1 MLTNLNKSLTKSR
14 FNQRIKAVV
23 EGIIIMVKETYLH
36 DKHVALGAKM
46 VDFAGWHMPV
56 QYSSI
61 IEEHKTVRENVGLFD
76 VSHMGEVFVTGKD
89 ATAFLNKIVPQDIT
103 KLAYEKAVYC
113 QLPNLKGGL
122 IDDLI
127 IYKLGIESYL
137 VICNASRID
146 EDLNWIVRN
155 KRGMDV
161 KIDNQ
166 SHNYSLLAIQ
176 GPKAIDLMKKMGY
189 DIENQKSFTIK
200 PAIIEGIKLLASR
213 TGYTGED
220 GFELLV
226 ENEYSEF
233 LWDKILEKGEEFGIK
248 PIGLGARDTLRL
260 EAALHLYGNDL
271 DENTTPIEA
280 GLSWSVPKDKTVDY
294 NGKEVIMA
302 QIKDGVSKKLIGL
315 EMLDRNIAR
324 HSYEVYYNGEKTG
337 HITSGCVSPSTGKNI
352 ALAYVKNDKDICVGA
367 TIQVM
372 IREKLHDAK
381 VVKRPF
387 IEKRNRV

>member
-1 MLTNLNKSLTKSR
+1 
-14 FNQRIKAVV
+14 
-23 EGIIIMVKETYLH
+23 MVKETYLH
-36 DKHVALGAKM
+36 EKHVNLGAKM

-76 VSHMGEVFVTGKD
+76 VSHMGEVFISGKD
-89 ATAFLNKIVPQDIT
+89 ATEFLNKIVPQDIK
-103 KLAYEKAVYC
+103 KLDYEKAVYC
-113 QLPNLKGGL
+113 QLPNKNGGL

-155 KRGMDV
+155 KRGLDV

-176 GPKAIDLMKKMGY
+176 GPRAIDVMKKMGY
-189 DIENQKSFTIK
+189 NISNQKSFTIK
-200 PAIIEGIKLLASR
+200 PAIISGIKLLASR

-233 LWDKILEKGEEFGIK
+233 LWDKILEEGKEFDIK

-271 DENTTPIEA
+271 DEKTTPVEA
-280 GLSWSVPKDKTVDY
+280 GLSWSIPKDKAENY
-294 NGKEVIMA
+294 NGKEIIMN
-302 QIKDGVSKKLIGL
+302 QLTNGVAKKLVGL
-315 EMLDRNIAR
+315 EMLDKNIAR
-324 HSYEVYYNGEKTG
+324 HGYEVYYNGEKVG

-352 ALAYVKNDKDICVGA
+352 ALAYVKNIPEICIGT

-381 VVKRPF
+381 IVKRKKKK
-387 IEKRNRV
+387 KRNRVL

>member
-1 MLTNLNKSLTKSR
+1 
-14 FNQRIKAVV
+14 
-23 EGIIIMVKETYLH
+23 MVKETYLH

-76 VSHMGEVFVTGKD
+76 VSHMGEVFVSGKE
-89 ATAFLNKIVPQDIT
+89 ATAFLNKVVPQDIER
-103 KLAYEKAVYC
+103 LDYEKAVYC
-113 QLPNLKGGL
+113 QLPNKNGGL

-127 IYKLGIESYL
+127 IYKIGIENYL

-146 EDLNWIVRN
+146 EDLNWLVRN

-176 GPKAIDLMKKMGY
+176 GPRAIDLIRKMGY
-189 DIENQKSFTIK
+189 NVQNQASFTIK
-200 PAIIEGIKLLASR
+200 PAIIEGIRLLASR

-220 GFELLV
+220 GFEILV
-226 ENEYSEF
+226 ENEFSEF
-233 LWDKILEKGEEFGIK
+233 LWDKILEEGKEFNIK

-271 DENTTPIEA
+271 DESTTPIEA
-280 GLSWSVPKDKTVDY
+280 GLSWSVPKDKKADY
-294 NGKEVIMA
+294 NGKEIIMS
-302 QIKDGVSKKLIGL
+302 QIANGVSKKLVGL
-315 EMLDRNIAR
+315 VMLDRNIAR
-324 HSYEVYYNGEKTG
+324 HGYEVYFNGEKVG

-352 ALAYVKNDKDICVGA
+352 ALAYVKNNKEICTDAVV
-367 TIQVM
+367 QVM
-372 IREKLHDAK
+372 IREKLHDAQI
-381 VVKRPF
+381 VKRPF
-387 IEKRNRV
+387 VPKRNRVK

>member
-1 MLTNLNKSLTKSR
+1 MGTININ
-14 FNQRIKAVV
+14 F
-23 EGIIIMVKETYLH
+23 EGENMVKETYLH

-61 IEEHKTVRENVGLFD
+61 IEEHKTVREKVGLFD
-76 VSHMGEVFVTGKD
+76 VSHMGEVFVSGKD
-89 ATAFLNKIVPQDIT
+89 ATAFLNKIVPQNIE
-103 KLAYEKAVYC
+103 KLDYEKAVYC
-113 QLPNLKGGL
+113 QLPNKNGGL

-127 IYKLGIESYL
+127 IYKLGIEYYL

-155 KRGMDV
+155 KRGMNV

-166 SHNYSLLAIQ
+166 SHNYSLLAVQ
-176 GPKAIDLMKKMGY
+176 GPRAIDLMRKMGY
-189 DIENQKSFTIK
+189 NVENQKSFTIK
-200 PAIIEGIKLLASR
+200 PAIIEGIRLLASR

-226 ENEYSEF
+226 ENEYSEY
-233 LWDKILEKGEEFGIK
+233 LWDKILEEGQEYGIK

-271 DENTTPIEA
+271 DEMTTPIEA
-280 GLSWSVPKDKTVDY
+280 GLSWSVPKDKQADY
-294 NGKEVIMA
+294 NGKVIIMS
-302 QIKDGVSKKLIGL
+302 QIANGVSKRLVGL
-315 EMLDRNIAR
+315 VMLDRNIAR
-324 HSYEVYYNGEKTG
+324 HGYDIYFKGEKVG
-337 HITSGCVSPSTGKNI
+337 YVTSGCVSPSTGKNI
-352 ALAYVKNDKDICVGA
+352 ALGYVKNDKEICTGA
-367 TIQVM
+367 KVQVM
-372 IREKLHDAK
+372 IREKLHDAEI
-381 VVKRPF
+381 VKRPF

>member
-1 MLTNLNKSLTKSR
+1 
-14 FNQRIKAVV
+14 
-23 EGIIIMVKETYLH
+23 MVKETYLH
-36 DKHVALGAKM
+36 EKHVNLGAKM

-61 IEEHKTVRENVGLFD
+61 IEEHKTVRENVGIFD
-76 VSHMGEVFVTGKD
+76 VSHMGEVFISGKD
-89 ATAFLNKIVPQDIT
+89 ATEFLNKIVPQDIK
-103 KLAYEKAVYC
+103 KLDYEKAVYC
-113 QLPNLKGGL
+113 QLPNKNGGL

-155 KRGMDV
+155 KRGMNV

-176 GPKAIDLMKKMGY
+176 GPRAIDVMKKMGY
-189 DIENQKSFTIK
+189 NISNQKSFTIK
-200 PAIIEGIKLLASR
+200 PAIISGIKLLASR

-226 ENEYSEF
+226 ENEYSEY
-233 LWDKILEKGEEFGIK
+233 LWDKILEEGKEFGIK

-271 DENTTPIEA
+271 DEKTTPVEA
-280 GLSWSVPKDKTVDY
+280 GLSWSIPKDKAENY
-294 NGKEVIMA
+294 NGKEIIMN
-302 QIKDGVSKKLIGL
+302 QLSNGVSKKLVGL
-315 EMLDRNIAR
+315 EMLDKNIAR
-324 HSYEVYYNGEKTG
+324 HGYEVYYNGEKVG

-352 ALAYVKNDKDICVGA
+352 ALAYVKNLSEICIGT

-381 VVKRPF
+381 IVKRPF
-387 IEKRNRV
+387 IEKRNRVL

>member
-1 MLTNLNKSLTKSR
+1 
-14 FNQRIKAVV
+14 
-23 EGIIIMVKETYLH
+23 MVKETYLH

-61 IEEHKTVRENVGLFD
+61 IEEHKTVRNAVGLFD
-76 VSHMGEVFVTGKD
+76 VSHMGEVFVSGKD
-89 ATAFLNKIVPQDIT
+89 ATAFLNKIVPQDIE
-103 KLAYEKAVYC
+103 KLDYEKAVYC
-113 QLPNLKGGL
+113 QLPNKNGGL

-127 IYKLGIESYL
+127 IYKLGIEYYL

-155 KRGMDV
+155 KRGMNV

-176 GPKAIDLMKKMGY
+176 GPRAIDLVRKMGY
-189 DIENQKSFTIK
+189 NLPAQKSFTIK

-233 LWDKILEKGEEFGIK
+233 LWDKILEEGQEYGIK

-280 GLSWSVPKDKTVDY
+280 GLSWSVPKDKQADY
-294 NGKEVIMA
+294 NGKEIIMS
-302 QIKDGVSKKLIGL
+302 QIANGVSKKLVGL

-324 HSYEVYYNGEKTG
+324 HGYEIYFNGEKVG
-337 HITSGCVSPSTGKNI
+337 HVTSGCVSPSTGKNI
-352 ALAYVKNDKDICVGA
+352 ALGYVKNLKEICTDTTV
-367 TIQVM
+367 QVM

-381 VVKRPF
+381 IVKRPF
-387 IEKRNRV
+387 VQKRNKV

>member
-1 MLTNLNKSLTKSR
+1 
-14 FNQRIKAVV
+14 
-23 EGIIIMVKETYLH
+23 MVKETYLH
-36 DKHVALGAKM
+36 EKHVNLGAKM

-61 IEEHKTVRENVGLFD
+61 IEEHKTVRENVGIFD
-76 VSHMGEVFVTGKD
+76 VSHMGEVFISGKD
-89 ATAFLNKIVPQDIT
+89 ATEFLNKIVPQDIK
-103 KLAYEKAVYC
+103 KLDYEKAVYC
-113 QLPNLKGGL
+113 QLPNKNGGL

-155 KRGMDV
+155 KRGMNV

-176 GPKAIDLMKKMGY
+176 GPRAIDVMKKMGY
-189 DIENQKSFTIK
+189 NISNQKSFTIK
-200 PAIIEGIKLLASR
+200 PAIISGIKLLASR

-226 ENEYSEF
+226 ENEYSEY
-233 LWDKILEKGEEFGIK
+233 LWDKILEEGKEFGIK

-271 DENTTPIEA
+271 DEKTTPVEA
-280 GLSWSVPKDKTVDY
+280 GLSWSIPKDKIAYY
-294 NGKEVIMA
+294 NGKEIIMN
-302 QIKDGVSKKLIGL
+302 QLSNGVSKKLIGL
-315 EMLDRNIAR
+315 EMLDKNIAR
-324 HSYEVYYNGEKTG
+324 HGYEVYYNGEKVG

-352 ALAYVKNDKDICVGA
+352 ALAYVKNLSEICIGT

-381 VVKRPF
+381 IVKRPF
-387 IEKRNRV
+387 IEKRNRVL

>member
-1 MLTNLNKSLTKSR
+1 
-14 FNQRIKAVV
+14 
-23 EGIIIMVKETYLH
+23 MVKETYLH

-76 VSHMGEVFVTGKD
+76 VSHMGEVFVSGKE
-89 ATAFLNKIVPQDIT
+89 ATAFLNKVVPQDIE
-103 KLAYEKAVYC
+103 KLDYEKAVYC
-113 QLPNLKGGL
+113 QLPNKNGGL

-127 IYKLGIESYL
+127 IYKIGIENYL

-146 EDLNWIVRN
+146 EDLNWLVRN

-176 GPKAIDLMKKMGY
+176 GPRAIDLIRKMGY
-189 DIENQKSFTIK
+189 NVQNQASFTIK
-200 PAIIEGIKLLASR
+200 PAIIEGIRLLASR

-226 ENEYSEF
+226 ENEFSEF
-233 LWDKILEKGEEFGIK
+233 LWDKILEEGKEFNIK

-271 DENTTPIEA
+271 DESTTPIEA
-280 GLSWSVPKDKTVDY
+280 GLSWSVPKDKKADY
-294 NGKEVIMA
+294 NGKEIIMS
-302 QIKDGVSKKLIGL
+302 QISNGVSKKLVGL
-315 EMLDRNIAR
+315 VMLDRNIAR
-324 HSYEVYYNGEKTG
+324 HGYEVYYNGEKVG

-352 ALAYVKNDKDICVGA
+352 ALAYVKNDKEICTDTVV
-367 TIQVM
+367 QVM

-381 VVKRPF
+381 IVKRPF
-387 IEKRNRV
+387 VPKRNRVK